1 MKINQILTVAG
12 QTVELVSIALT
23 LDRDA
28 PGRGVIVAKSDAPLS
43 GDILVEAGIN
53 GTVSK
58 YFSGYIESCRRIDAH
73 QMRLAVREISGRLAD
88 RAPVALRNVTLRDAM
103 TAVGAA
109 VGLRLTGVGGWLDVA
124 VPHFVNLGTGFEA
137 VKLIGELSG
146 LSDFRYTAFPAGFVH
161 LGPTSQLKVAARP
174 LELAARWFTN
184 VTSTGADAPF
194 IPALRPNMRLVI
206 DDAPEVVIAEIAMTA
221 DAVRLKFAT
230 GEQQ

>member
-12 QTVELVSIALT
+12 RPVEIVSIALT

-28 PGRGVIVAKSDAPLS
+28 PGRGVIVVKSDAPLD

-58 YFSGYIESCRRIDAH
+58 YFAGYIESCRKIDPH
-73 QMRLAVREISGRLAD
+73 QMRLAVREISGRLAN

-103 TAVGAA
+103 AAVGAA
-109 VGLRLTGVGGWLDVA
+109 VGLKLTAVGDWLDIP
-124 VPHFVNLGTGFEA
+124 VPHFVNIGTGFEA

-146 LSDFRYTAFPAGFVH
+146 LSGFRYTAFPAGFVF
-161 LGPTSQLKVAARP
+161 LGPAGQLKIAARP

-184 VTSTGADAPF
+184 VTSVGADIAF
-194 IPALRPNMRLVI
+194 IPALRPNMRLAI
-206 DDAPEVVIAEIAMTA
+206 DGAPEAVISEVAMTA
-221 DAVRLKFAT
+221 EALHLKFAT
-230 GEQQ
+230 GE